1 MFANTHLDYQPAA
14 IDRNSRVLRQWLDQ
28 LGRETPLVL
37 TGDFNAEKESAAYH
51 LLTADD
57 RLQDAYAAAH
67 PADPAAPTFHGF
79 GQAAPPTA
87 IDWILVS
94 AHFRVQDAWI
104 DRARQG
110 ELYPSDHY
118 PLVAVLD
125 WQG

>member
-1 MFANTHLDYQPAA
+1 MAFQRIPNQAFFE
-14 IDRNSRVLRQWLDQ
+14 
-28 LGRETPLVL
+28 G
-37 TGDFNAEKESAAYH
+37 
-51 LLTADD
+51 
-57 RLQDAYAAAH
+57 
-67 PADPAAPTFHGF
+67 FHRF

-87 IDWILVS
+87 IDWILAP